1 MEIIKYFMLGLV
13 LIISIIIGKFLSQK
27 YSLRLEELE
36 KIYNLLNILKT
47 KLKFTYEP
55 LPEIFEEIAE
65 NEKNNIGEIFKKAK
79 EKMEENTASQAWEIT
94 INETEKENKTNLSK
108 SDMQILKSLS
118 KLLGQTDLEG
128 QISQIEITQNFLQT
142 QIKEAVNE
150 KQKNEKLYSRLG
162 TTIGLAIII
171 ILF

>member
-79 EKMEENTASQAWEIT
+79 EKMYENTASQAWEIT

>member
-79 EKMEENTASQAWEIT
+79 EKMQENTASQAWKIT

>member
-79 EKMEENTASQAWEIT
+79 EKMQENTASQAWEIT

>member
-79 EKMEENTASQAWEIT
+79 EKMQENTASQAWEIT

-108 SDMQILKSLS
+108 SYMQILKSLS

>member
-79 EKMEENTASQAWEIT
+79 EKMQENTASQAWEIT

-162 TTIGLAIII
+162 TIIGLAIII

>member
-36 KIYNLLNILKT
+36 KIYNLLNMLKT

-79 EKMEENTASQAWEIT
+79 EKMQENTASQAWEIT

>member
-36 KIYNLLNILKT
+36 KIYNLLNMLKT

-79 EKMEENTASQAWEIT
+79 EKMYENTASQAWEIT